1 MNYYKLPDMS
11 YYQYGWNQS
20 ITKIEKY
27 VDFQKVR
34 QRTRGVILR
43 SSQGNWQDK
52 AYKVSC
58 ANAKAAGLAI
68 GNYHYFD
75 NRYHPKRQAE
85 AWAKSIQEDECT
97 LRAWLDLED
106 NRAGQYRSYKDW
118 ADCLTY
124 FKQIMPNV
132 STGIYTR
139 ASYFNDHLLNIPVN
153 HVFRNE
159 PLWVAHYNPY
169 VTKPDLPKGWVDWEL
184 WQFTDDFSSE
194 GWGAVSK
201 EIDMNYFNGS
211 EADFL
216 ARYGVG
222 NSPAVVSTLE
232 ANFGDVG
239 RAVYNQE

>member
-75 NRYHPKRQAE
+75 IVRLYYPLNQATPAKYIHPLGCSSPTPQPVA
-85 AWAKSIQEDECT
+85 
-97 LRAWLDLED
+97 L
-106 NRAGQYRSYKDW
+106 G
-118 ADCLTY
+118 
-124 FKQIMPNV
+124 
-132 STGIYTR
+132 GIY
-139 ASYFNDHLLNIPVN
+139 Y
-153 HVFRNE
+153 
-159 PLWVAHYNPY
+159 
-169 VTKPDLPKGWVDWEL
+169 
-184 WQFTDDFSSE
+184 QSS
-194 GWGAVSK
+194 
-201 EIDMNYFNGS
+201 
-211 EADFL
+211 
-216 ARYGVG
+216 G
-222 NSPAVVSTLE
+222 NSQSLIL
-232 ANFGDVG
+232 
-239 RAVYNQE
+239 RLLR